1 MAMDMQRF
9 VQTFLD
15 ESFEGLD
22 VFEAGLLNLEPGD
35 EEAINTLF
43 RAAHSI
49 KGGAGTFGFSA
60 VAAFTHKVETVLGE
74 MREGERVPDGP
85 TADVLLQAG
94 DCIRS
99 MLTAAR
105 DDGELDAGRI
115 AEVEQ
120 ALDELLAGEGGA
132 AAVAGAAEAG
142 APADGGPRRWQIEFR
157 PEPQILSTG
166 NDPLRMFQALA
177 ELGELKA
184 ECDLQALPDLRS
196 MEPEACRLAW
206 TLTLE
211 GNCAREAVAEVF
223 EWVEDECELTIDDV
237 TPRPAAELSVAPPP
251 VERRAG
257 ADRRQGDRRQG
268 DRRQGD
274 RRGGGPQEGGSIR
287 VGIEKVDAIINLVG
301 ELVITQS
308 MLSTL
313 GTDFDEDRL
322 TQLRSGLVQLERNTR
337 ELQESVMRMR
347 MLPIASVFQRFPR
360 LVHDTAQNLGKQI
373 ELRLLGEQ
381 TELDKT
387 VIEKIS
393 DPLVHLV
400 RNSMDHGLEAPE
412 ERRAAG
418 KPETGHLTLNAYHK
432 GGNIVIEVRDDGR
445 GIDFERLLAKAR
457 KNGMADEAADYG
469 PDQLADLIFMP
480 GLSTAEAVSD
490 LSGRGV
496 GMDVVRRN
504 VQSMGGTVEVSS
516 EPGVGTLFTVKLP
529 LTLAILDGQLIAVG
543 EERYIIP
550 LVSIVESLQ
559 VSDGSVRNLAGKGD
573 VFQLREEV
581 VPVLRLDDVFGTHGR
596 AQALSEGLLVVV
608 EAEGQRTALF
618 VDELLGQQQIVIK
631 SLEANYRPVDGVSGA
646 TILGDGLVA
655 LILDVPGLVRLRDQT
670 GPRPSSIGV
679 RS

>member
-1 MAMDMQRF
+1 MDMQRF
-9 VQTFLD
+9 VQTFLE

-22 VFEAGLLNLEPGD
+22 VFEAGLLAMEPGD
-35 EEAINTLF
+35 QEAINTLF

-60 VAAFTHKVETVLGE
+60 VAEFTHKVETVLGE
-74 MREGERVPDGP
+74 MREGRRVPDGA
-85 TADVLLQAG
+85 TCDILLQAG
-94 DCIRS
+94 DCIRG
-99 MLTAAR
+99 MLVAAR
-105 DDGELDAGRI
+105 DDGEVDVERI
-115 AEVEQ
+115 AGVEQ
-120 ALDELLAGEGGA
+120 ALDRLLASEGAGTAPAPAAPATSA
-132 AAVAGAAEAG
+132 AADA
-142 APADGGPRRWQIEFR
+142 GPRRWQIEFR

-166 NDPLRMFQALA
+166 NDPLRMFEALA
-177 ELGELKA
+177 ELGELEA
-184 ECDLQALPDLRS
+184 ECDLTGLPDLRS
-196 MEPEACRLAW
+196 MDPEACQLAW
-206 TLTLE
+206 RLSLE
-211 GNCAREAVAEVF
+211 GNCAREQVAEIF
-223 EWVEDECELTIDDV
+223 EWVEGECELSIEDV

-257 ADRRQGDRRQG
+257 GDRRQEDRRKG
-268 DRRQGD
+268 DRRAGS
-274 RRGGGPQEGGSIR
+274 PQEGGSIR
-287 VGIEKVDAIINLVG
+287 VDIEKVDAIINLVG

-313 GTDFDEDRL
+313 GTALDQDQDRIA
-322 TQLRSGLVQLERNTR
+322 QMQSGLIQLERNTR

-360 LVHDTAQNLGKQI
+360 LVHDTAQKLGKQI
-373 ELRLLGEQ
+373 QLQLLGEQ

-400 RNSMDHGLEAPE
+400 RNSMDHGLETPE

-418 KPETGHLTLNAYHK
+418 KPETGQVTLNAYHK
-432 GGNIVIEVRDDGR
+432 GGHIVIEVRDDGR

-457 KNGMADEAADYG
+457 KSGMADPAIEYG
-469 PDQLADLIFMP
+469 PAQLADLIFMP

-504 VQSMGGTVEVSS
+504 VQSMGGTVDVSS

-543 EERYIIP
+543 DERYIIP

-559 VSDGSVRNLAGKGD
+559 VSDGGVSNIAGKGD
-573 VFQLREEV
+573 VFQLRDEV
-581 VPVLRLDDVFGTHGR
+581 LPIVRLDEIFESAGR
-596 AQALSEGLLVVV
+596 ARALSEGLLVVV
-608 EAEGQRTALF
+608 EADGQRTALF

-631 SLEANYRPVDGVSGA
+631 SLEANYRPVEGVSGA
-646 TILGDGLVA
+646 TILGDGHVA
-655 LILDVPGLVRLRDQT
+655 LILDVPGLVRLRDQIGT
-670 GPRPSSIGV
+670 RPSRNGA